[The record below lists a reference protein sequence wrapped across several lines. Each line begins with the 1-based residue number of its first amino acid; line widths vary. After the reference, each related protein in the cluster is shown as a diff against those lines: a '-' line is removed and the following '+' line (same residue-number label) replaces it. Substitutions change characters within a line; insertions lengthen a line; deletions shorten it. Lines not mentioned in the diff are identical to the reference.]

1 MGKASPSRSLSMGRS
16 SKPSLQ
22 YVFLL
27 LIVVATTTQA
37 FLLGYQDRFPIA
49 SSFDNPREIQETRQP
64 SFWSQLFKRHDLV
77 GPHPQ
82 GNEELLNNNLFRLRK
97 RSRGSR
103 GTRRDDQM
111 GAIFRLRRSIDPM
124 GLGATFR
131 L

>member
-1 MGKASPSRSLSMGRS
+1 MRSHKASPSRSLSMGRS

-49 SSFDNPREIQETRQP
+49 SRFEKLNQRLRRYDSFDNPREIQETRQP

-77 GPHPQ
+77 GPHPE

-97 RSRGSR
+97 RSRG
-103 GTRRDDQM
+103 
-111 GAIFRLRRSIDPM
+111 
-124 GLGATFR
+124 
-131 L
+131 

>member
-1 MGKASPSRSLSMGRS
+1 MIFKHNC
-16 SKPSLQ
+16 
-22 YVFLL
+22 
-27 LIVVATTTQA
+27 ATL
-37 FLLGYQDRFPIA
+37 FIRKNIYRFYC
-49 SSFDNPREIQETRQP
+49 F

-77 GPHPQ
+77 GPHPE